1 MIKGIYISASGMIP
15 QVRRQD
21 LLANNVANASTTG
34 FKKDTLFTRELTRVE
49 ARQRKTPE
57 DWQTDLD
64 TQIAVDFTP
73 GVFDHTENPLD
84 MAIDGDGFFV
94 LQSTEG
100 ETLLT
105 RSGAFEI
112 DANGF
117 LGAPGG
123 FTVRGQGGP
132 IQIGTGKISVSR
144 NGEVQV
150 NGSTVDRIVPMTVAD
165 VTQLE
170 RRGGATFA
178 VPTGT
183 ELITAPNSDV
193 LQGYVERGNVDAVTE
208 MVDMIV
214 AYRTFEAN
222 AKALQ
227 AQDDSLNQLFN
238 RVMGER

>member
-1 MIKGIYISASGMIP
+1 MIP
-15 QVRRQD
+15 QIRRQD
-21 LLANNVANASTTG
+21 LLANNIANASTTG
-34 FKKDTLFTRELTRVE
+34 FKKDMLFTRELSRVE
-49 ARQRKTPE
+49 ARHRRTKE

-64 TQIAVDFTP
+64 TKIAVDFTP

-94 LQSTEG
+94 LQSPDG

-105 RSGAFEI
+105 RSGAFEV

-117 LGAPGG
+117 LSAPGG

-132 IQIGTGKISVSR
+132 IQIGSGQVSVSR

-150 NGSTVDRIVPMTVAD
+150 NGETVDRIVPMTVAD
-165 VTQLE
+165 LTQLE

-178 VPTGT
+178 VPNGT
-183 ELITAPNSDV
+183 ELIATPNSEV
-193 LQGYVERGNVDAVTE
+193 LQGYVERGNVDMVTE

-214 AYRTFEAN
+214 T
-222 AKALQ
+222 
-227 AQDDSLNQLFN
+227 
-238 RVMGER
+238 